1 MKIKH
6 FIIEIMVFILFLLP
20 TYCLATDNSISVDS
34 EAALLCDM
42 DTGKILYEKNRNEK
56 MYPASTT
63 KMLTAIIT
71 IENAN
76 LNDTIQVK
84 ESIVNAIPSGYSI
97 AGLKPNELLTVEQL
111 LNVLLV
117 HSAND
122 AADVL
127 GDYIGGSIPEFAE
140 MMNKKAQDIGCTNS
154 HFTNPSG
161 KHDDNHYIT
170 AEDLAKIALYCMKND
185 TFKSIVAK
193 TSYTLPATNISEKKT
208 FKNTN
213 SLQNPDSKYYFPDT
227 IGIKTG
233 FTSQAKHCLVSASD
247 KDGLRLL
254 CVVLGGDRT
263 EDNSDARFVDS
274 KNLLSYGYDN
284 YELKT
289 IVSPNT
295 EITSIDVL
303 GATDD
308 TKKLDLLSTEPLRLV
323 LERTTL
329 GDSFTPQI
337 TLNNNIKAPIKKG
350 TILGTVSYTID
361 NKNYEQD
368 LVASHD
374 VQKDYTLIY
383 IIIAVIIIFIIIVSL
398 ILFKK
403 KRKDRYKYSSW

>member
-6 FIIEIMVFILFLLP
+6 FIITIIVSILFLVP
-20 TYCLATDNSISVDS
+20 TYCFATDNSISVDS
-34 EAALLCDM
+34 EAVLLCDM
-42 DTGKILYEKNRNEK
+42 DTGKVLYEKNRNEK

-63 KMLTAIIT
+63 KMLTAILT

-97 AGLKPNELLTVEQL
+97 AGLKGNEMVTVEQL

-140 MMNKKAQDIGCTNS
+140 MMNKKAQEIGCTNS

-161 KHDDNHYIT
+161 KHDDDHYTT
-170 AEDLAKIALYCMKND
+170 AEDLLKIAMYCMQND

-193 TSYTLPATNISEKKT
+193 TSYTLPATDISEERT

-213 SLQNPDSKYYFPDT
+213 SLLNEDSKYYYPNA

-233 FTSQAKHCLVSASD
+233 FTSEAKHCLVSASD
-247 KDGLRLL
+247 NNGFKLL

-263 EDNSDARFVDS
+263 KNNEDARFVDS
-274 KNLLSYGYDN
+274 KNLLSYGYN
-284 YELKT
+284 TFEPKT

-295 EITSIDVL
+295 EVTSIDVV
-303 GATDD
+303 GATNS

-323 LERTTL
+323 LEKTASKI
-329 GDSFTPQI
+329 DITPEI
-337 TLNNNIKAPIKKG
+337 TLNSSIEAPIKKG
-350 TILGTVSYTID
+350 TILGTASYTID
-361 NKNYEQD
+361 GKTYTQD
-368 LVASHD
+368 IIASHD
-374 VQKDYTLIY
+374 VEKDYTIIY
-383 IIIAVIIIFIIIVSL
+383 FIIAGIIALIIIISIIL
-398 ILFKK
+398 IAK
-403 KRKDRYKYSSW
+403 KRNNRYRF